1 MNVVTST
8 RRVTGEW
15 DAWAMPTLIDIQ
27 QFMEKLLAA
36 GVDPG
41 IRVFEIT
48 PTRIVVEWPVA

>member
-15 DAWAMPTLIDIQ
+15 DAGMLPTLLDIQ
-27 QFMEKLLAA
+27 GFMSTLLAA

-41 IRVFEIT
+41 TRVAEIT
-48 PTRIVVEWPVA
+48 PTRIVVEWPVS